1 MVQMIGLSCMSGSFV
16 VGGAKVARGANSS
29 PTARSRGLD
38 ADATAHRGAM
48 DRHRPPYDAYAEI
61 VGMFV
66 GGLAAAAALARALGR
81 EPDELSTIDLVA
93 LAGATFKASRTISHD
108 KVASFLR
115 EPFVEGEAYDGD
127 EEPAGEGMQRAI
139 GELVTCSRC
148 VGTWVGAGL
157 AASQVVAPRFG
168 RLLTWSLAAAAAND
182 FLQTAFIA
190 LNRKSEELAE
200 RV

>member
-1 MVQMIGLSCMSGSFV
+1 MQNG
-16 VGGAKVARGANSS
+16 
-29 PTARSRGLD
+29 
-38 ADATAHRGAM
+38 
-48 DRHRPPYDAYAEI
+48 RPPYDSYAAI
-61 VGMFV
+61 AGTFL
-66 GGLAAAAALARALGR
+66 GGLAAAAALARAVGR
-81 EPDELSTIDLVA
+81 EPDELSTIDLIA

-115 EPFVEGEAYDGD
+115 EPFVEGEAYAGG
-127 EEPAGEGMQRAI
+127 EQPAGEGMQRAI

-157 AASQVVAPRFG
+157 AASQIVAPRFG

-200 RV
+200 RI